1 MISYPITS
9 PSIPWGWVHWLRF
22 LFRLISCASNN
33 CCWRTKRCQI
43 LVLSASLWIQ
53 GQPGSQR
60 MFPCP
65 CAPTWSTLMRESVL
79 RTFKWKLNWVQN
91 FQVCT
96 WLNVT
101 RVCFWF
107 TIEEREK
114 ENVKHF
120 PPNKKIL
127 SWSCWSAW
135 DLKFI
140 QVLSRVCISDSQL

>member
-9 PSIPWGWVHWLRF
+9 PLIPWEWVHWLRF
-22 LFRLISCASNN
+22 LFCLISCASNN
-33 CCWRTKRCQI
+33 CCWWTKRCQI
-43 LVLSASLWIQ
+43 FSAFSIFVDSRTDWQPENVSLSL
-53 GQPGSQR
+53 
-60 MFPCP
+60 C
-65 CAPTWSTLMRESVL
+65 PTWSTLMRESVL
-79 RTFKWKLNWVQN
+79 RTFKRKLNWIQN